1 MKENTQEKNL
11 VEKTKKGIFTKIK
24 KFLKKLFNKNSENT
38 NNEKFVEEII
48 QVKENSLFKENLKRT
63 EDDETRLLELQRR
76 YRRGEIAENDLTD
89 DEVDALC
96 ELYDRQI
103 EELQKSIEM
112 REQKLA
118 DYKKR
123 KQPKVEENNT

>member
-24 KFLKKLFNKNSENT
+24 KFFKKLFNKNGENT
-38 NNEKFVEEII
+38 NNEKFIEEII

-63 EDDETRLLELQRR
+63 EDEETRLLELQRR

>member
-24 KFLKKLFNKNSENT
+24 KFFKKLFNKNGENT
-38 NNEKFVEEII
+38 NNEKFIEEII

-63 EDDETRLLELQRR
+63 EDEETRLLELQRR

-103 EELQKSIEM
+103 EE
-112 REQKLA
+112 
-118 DYKKR
+118 
-123 KQPKVEENNT
+123 